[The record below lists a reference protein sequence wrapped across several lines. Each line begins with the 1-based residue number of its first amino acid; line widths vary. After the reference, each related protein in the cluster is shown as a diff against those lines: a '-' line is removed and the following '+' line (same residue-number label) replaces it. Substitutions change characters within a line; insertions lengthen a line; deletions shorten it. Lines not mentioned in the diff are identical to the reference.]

1 MPGGVSVKKI
11 RVLVAN
17 QPRLMRELVMA
28 TLVDQPDIEVIGEVQ
43 EDAEIVQVV
52 ADSQPDFVIVT
63 LDKPDERPWVCD
75 ALLGAYPQLRILALA
90 AQSNR
95 SMFFWAMVDI
105 HSVVIEHSE
114 EGVLNALRGR
124 GLPDAQ
130 PFTTNHKPN

>member
-1 MPGGVSVKKI
+1 MPGGVTAKKI

-28 TLVDQPDIEVIGEVQ
+28 TLVDQPDIEVVGEVQ

-95 SMFFWAMVDI
+95 SVFYWAVVAV

-114 EGVLNALRGR
+114 EGILNALRGR
-124 GLPDAQ
+124 GLPEWQSFAA
-130 PFTTNHKPN
+130 NHKPN